1 MSASPGGSGT
11 AHPAEVGCS
20 LLFRA
25 SWRLCPKSGPHVP
38 GSRGCHPQRVLS
50 VPSRT
55 GAGTQA
61 SWSLVSSRAEGA
73 CPVTGPIRTLF
84 TAFHKT
90 VRPRWRGEERPVQR
104 AGPYQGRREQRRPR
118 LWPWPPEWVLTC
130 CVAGRGEEG
139 WNPLSRACGALTPRQ
154 LPTTVWPRAVS
165 WALAGR
171 RASGHAGVPE
181 GRTCART
188 ACAVMS
194 LGSPRADAS
203 CPGPGGRRGAAGLVG
218 SRLPDCPSCRHAY
231 SCAFHHPALV
241 FPLWT
246 RHFFFFLNLVKT

>member
-1 MSASPGGSGT
+1 M
-11 AHPAEVGCS
+11 
-20 LLFRA
+20 FRA

-165 WALAGR
+165 WALHVQTRHVQDPVAAEAQPGLSGAG
-171 RASGHAGVPE
+171 
-181 GRTCART
+181 
-188 ACAVMS
+188 S
-194 LGSPRADAS
+194 LIVPRADTLTHAHFITLRWFS
-203 CPGPGGRRGAAGLVG
+203 RCGPGI
-218 SRLPDCPSCRHAY
+218 
-231 SCAFHHPALV
+231 
-241 FPLWT
+241 
-246 RHFFFFLNLVKT
+246 FFFF